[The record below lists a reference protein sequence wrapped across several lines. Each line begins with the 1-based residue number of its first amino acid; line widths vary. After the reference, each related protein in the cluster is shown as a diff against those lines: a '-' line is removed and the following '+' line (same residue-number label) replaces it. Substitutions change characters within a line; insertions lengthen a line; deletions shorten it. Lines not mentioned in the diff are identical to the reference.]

1 MARRERDG
9 ASVGLTSLLLVLTAP
24 LLVFVAAVGT
34 RLDVWGWTLGYKL
47 LTMQIGLALAAFGL
61 IVALWRMTAAHYGR
75 VSRGSALA
83 GLLIASITMALYGAH
98 IRATGLTAWTGRTD
112 TPPFQATTD
121 RADPPAFA
129 TRLADRRDADQAAPA
144 TRYAGFQS
152 CDAQSVPRQVA
163 PGEAA
168 WALEQA
174 GFDVLGFGVGRAD
187 GTRQGF
193 WFGFTHDATIRIRPG
208 RTDVRVAAREARPDG
223 QEACRLTQRIVSEL
237 QAKR

>member
-1 MARRERDG
+1 MARERDG
-9 ASVGLTSLLLVLTAP
+9 AGVGLISLLFVLAAP
-24 LLVFVAAVGT
+24 LLVFMAAVGT
-34 RLDVWGWTLGYKL
+34 RLDVWDWTFGYTL
-47 LTMQIGLALAAFGL
+47 LTMQIGLALATLGL
-61 IVALWRMTAAHYGR
+61 IVALWRVTAAGYGR
-75 VSRGSALA
+75 LSKLSGFVSLMIA
-83 GLLIASITMALYGAH
+83 GATMAIFSAH
-98 IRATGLTAWTGRTD
+98 IRDTGLTAWRGTGR
-112 TPPFQATTD
+112 PPFQATTD
-121 RADPPAFA
+121 LADPPAFA

-144 TRYAGFQS
+144 TRGYGFQS

-193 WFGFTHDATIRIRPG
+193 WFGFTYDATIRIRPG

-223 QEACRLTQRIVSEL
+223 LEACRLTRLIVSKL
-237 QAKR
+237 QVRP